1 MKKHFLTILM
11 IFGIYILLYS
21 LRILL
26 KDVVIDKK
34 EYVSFKRK
42 NELKEDKS
50 CHFNEKLCLLNLDKK
65 IKNNTKYYS
74 IALGFGSI
82 LFLVSLFLYL
92 RLQYVGINILANK
105 RVIIVRFIE
114 VIVNIGYWAVIG
126 FLYFAMQM
134 IVKQSVSGCV
144 IESMFVFYISGF
156 VGFYSSY
163 FYLTNKYLALF
174 YFGKYFLMCFLVI
187 LFAFLLGYFI
197 PFCIKDIV
205 NLKMES
211 FTNPMFFQGFNLMVF
226 FIFANIL
233 MGSIVKGFINWM
245 LRDEI

>member
-1 MKKHFLTILM
+1 MNKNFLTILM

-26 KDVVIDKK
+26 LDVVIDQK
-34 EYVSFKRK
+34 EYVSYKRNDEFKKDK
-42 NELKEDKS
+42 N
-50 CHFNEKLCLLNLDKK
+50 CRFNEKRCLQNLDIQ
-65 IKNNTKYYS
+65 IKNNTKVYS
-74 IALGFGSI
+74 IAFGIGCI
-82 LFLVSLFLYL
+82 LLVASLFWYL
-92 RLQYVGINILANK
+92 RLQYAGINILAKK

-114 VIVNIGYWAVIG
+114 VIVNIGYWSVIG
-126 FLYFAMQM
+126 FLFFAMQM
-134 IVKQSVSGCV
+134 LVKQRVSGCV
-144 IESMFVFYISGF
+144 IESMFLFYISGF
-156 VGFYSSY
+156 VGFYCSY

-174 YFGKYFLMCFLVI
+174 YFGKYLLMCFLVI
-187 LFAFLLGYFI
+187 LFVFLLGYFI

-233 MGSIVKGFINWM
+233 MGSIVKGFINWL